1 MTTTDDTEVT
11 EELKQLRAEHARLHR
26 RYGKMTD
33 DEIDNLI
40 QLKIDNA
47 LKLWLLDVQTVEL
60 QNKIEEKQAEMKKR
74 QLDTQSVVRLAKVR
88 EQAFITAAQIDDL
101 PDDFES
107 LKKLVTNE

>member
-1 MTTTDDTEVT
+1 MTTTEVDS
-11 EELKQLRAEHARLHR
+11 EELKQLRAEHDRLFR
-26 RYGKMTD
+26 KYGKMTD
-33 DEIDNLI
+33 EEIDNLI

-47 LKLWLLDVQTVEL
+47 MKEWLIDVKAVEI
-60 QNKIEEKQAEMKKR
+60 QNKAEEKQVEMKKR

-88 EQAFITAAQIDDL
+88 ERILITAAQIDDL